1 MEGGNSLKSEE
12 MEKPRMKDFSKA
24 WEVLHMRQWLNTC
37 VDESKEMRHEGRRGK
52 NSGQTK
58 HRKEGSQRD
67 WGKGQR
73 LRG

>member
-1 MEGGNSLKSEE
+1 
-12 MEKPRMKDFSKA
+12 MKDFSKA
-24 WEVLHMRQWLNTC
+24 WEVLHMRQWLNIC

-52 NSGQTK
+52 NSSQRN
-58 HRKEGSQRD
+58 RKEGSKRD